1 MKSVGLKKQ
10 WIKYQNRLTNQS
22 QTMSRVI
29 DMILYT
35 PLCHTDVFPADE
47 TEQNKRQCVQHDGKL
62 LYVEQLD
69 DGSYELLQLL
79 SSDPQDF
86 LKADYVQ
93 GKILSWIN

>member
-1 MKSVGLKKQ
+1 
-10 WIKYQNRLTNQS
+10 
-22 QTMSRVI
+22 MSRVI

-79 SSDPQDF
+79 STDPQDF
-86 LKADYVQ
+86 LKADYVP
-93 GKILSWIN
+93 GNILS